1 MPKTFEF
8 LFLLAA
14 ICTSLLMAGCGGGG
28 GESSSGTL
36 DVSIFGLPAG
46 TQAAINVTGPNSYS
60 TALTGSKVLADLAPG
75 LYMVAAQSVLVGNTT
90 YAPTPA
96 SQSVTVNVNG
106 TTTTRI
112 DYAVTLPLTL
122 KLQQIAG
129 GLTNPVFLTAPPNDN
144 RLFIVEQRGRVLI
157 VQNGQ
162 VLATPFLDISSKISS
177 GGERGLLSMAFHPQY
192 ASNGWFFVYFT
203 DLNGDITVERF
214 SVSANN
220 PNLAANLA
228 VPIISIP
235 HRFAGNHNGGLLAFG
250 PDGMLYLG
258 TGDGGGGGDPQGN
271 AQNNNSLLGKMLRLD
286 VSTLP
291 YTIPS
296 SNPFVG
302 QVARRGEIWAFG
314 LRNPWRYAFDRVTNL
329 LYIADV
335 GQNAREEVNVVT
347 TGAAGLNYGWNITE
361 GTLCYPADPCTV
373 QGITLPIVEYA
384 HSEGCSITG
393 GYVYRGTQIPE
404 IAGHYFYSDFC
415 AGWLKSFR
423 FNNGVA
429 TEQRSWGVPNV
440 GNITSFGED
449 SAGELYLLAA
459 SGSIYRIMRQ

>member
-1 MPKTFEF
+1 MFMVSAIRTMPKTKD
-8 LFLLAA
+8 LLPL
-14 ICTSLLMAGCGGGG
+14 ICTLFVTLSLVACGGGG
-28 GESSSGTL
+28 GS
-36 DVSIFGLPAG
+36 DNNIPFA
-46 TQAAINVTGPNSYS
+46 
-60 TALTGSKVLADLAPG
+60 
-75 LYMVAAQSVLVGNTT
+75 
-90 YAPTPA
+90 
-96 SQSVTVNVNG
+96 
-106 TTTTRI
+106 
-112 DYAVTLPLTL
+112 L
-122 KLQQIAG
+122 KLEQVAS
-129 GLTNPVFLTAPPNDN
+129 GLVNPVFLTAPANDA

-162 VLATPFLDISSKISS
+162 VLATPFLDISGKISS

-250 PDGMLYLG
+250 PEGMLYLG

-302 QVARRGEIWAFG
+302 QVGKRGEIWAFG
-314 LRNPWRYAFDRVTNL
+314 LRNPWRFAFDRVANL

-335 GQNAREEVNVVT
+335 GQSTREEINVVG
-347 TGAAGLNYGWNITE
+347 TGGAGVNYGWNITE
-361 GTLCYPADPCTV
+361 GTLCYPADPCIL

-384 HSEGCSITG
+384 HSEGCSVTG
-393 GYVYRGTQIPE
+393 GYAYRGTQMPE

-440 GNITSFGED
+440 GNITSFCED
-449 SAGELYLLAA
+449 SVGELYMLSA
-459 SGSIYRIMRQ
+459 SGSIYRVTRQ

>member
-1 MPKTFEF
+1 MPKTKD
-8 LFLLAA
+8 LLPL
-14 ICTSLLMAGCGGGG
+14 ICTLFVTLSLVACGGGG
-28 GESSSGTL
+28 GS
-36 DVSIFGLPAG
+36 D
-46 TQAAINVTGPNSYS
+46 N
-60 TALTGSKVLADLAPG
+60 
-75 LYMVAAQSVLVGNTT
+75 NTPF
-90 YAPTPA
+90 A
-96 SQSVTVNVNG
+96 
-106 TTTTRI
+106 
-112 DYAVTLPLTL
+112 L
-122 KLQQIAG
+122 KLEQVAS
-129 GLTNPVFLTAPPNDN
+129 GLVNPVFLTAPANDA

-177 GGERGLLSMAFHPQY
+177 GGERGLLSMAFHPRY

-250 PDGMLYLG
+250 PEGMLYLG

-302 QVARRGEIWAFG
+302 QVGKRGEIWAFG
-314 LRNPWRYAFDRVTNL
+314 LRNPWRFAFDRVANL

-335 GQNAREEVNVVT
+335 GQSTREEINVVG
-347 TGAAGLNYGWNITE
+347 TGGAGVNYGWNITE
-361 GTLCYPADPCTV
+361 GTLCYPADPCIL

-384 HSEGCSITG
+384 HSEGCSVTG
-393 GYVYRGTQIPE
+393 GYVYRGTQMQE

-449 SAGELYLLAA
+449 SVGELYMLSA
-459 SGSIYRIMRQ
+459 SGSVYRVTRQ